1 MGCYLAIDNLN
12 RIALSIKKCFTFPFS
27 KGQVIWRF
35 AAFFAQGKV
44 KKVLFS
50 KTCLPFFL
58 FLFLFTAGLC
68 RVKGREAG
76 VLLIEPSYEN
86 GCLPERRSGGVVVC
100 GG

>member
-12 RIALSIKKCFTFPFS
+12 RIALSIKKAFTCPFS

-50 KTCLPFFL
+50 KNLPAFFSFFL
-58 FLFLFTAGLC
+58 FFFYC
-68 RVKGREAG
+68 RLRQSEGKGG
-76 VLLIEPSYEN
+76 
-86 GCLPERRSGGVVVC
+86 RRPID
-100 GG
+100 

>member
-12 RIALSIKKCFTFPFS
+12 RIALSIKKAFTCPFS

-50 KTCLPFFL
+50 KNLPAFFS
-58 FLFLFTAGLC
+58 FFLFTAGLG

-76 VLLIEPSYEN
+76 VLLIESSYEN
-86 GCLPERRSGGVVVC
+86 GCLPEPRSGGVVVS